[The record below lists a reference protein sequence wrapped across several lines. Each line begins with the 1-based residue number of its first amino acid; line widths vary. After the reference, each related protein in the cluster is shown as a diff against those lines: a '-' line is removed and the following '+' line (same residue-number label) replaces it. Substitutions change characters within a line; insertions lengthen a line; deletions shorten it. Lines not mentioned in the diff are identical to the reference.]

1 MASVYARLLACAIM
15 GLAMQ
20 ADGSTD
26 QSNAQ
31 DDAKKLLDVEVL
43 ASNMAAVSAELS
55 HLVETTQDI
64 RRSQVAL
71 SKQVRDAL
79 ELLDGVSRDIQ
90 LLIRG

>member
-1 MASVYARLLACAIM
+1 
-15 GLAMQ
+15 MQ